1 MEGGMKKCC
10 IVTFVFL
17 FILFTFI
24 NLHAAQKPGFE
35 LNKNFLTAALTKGTL
50 PAAVQL
56 LLTKDF
62 PVQMIIDAA
71 LEAGYGDA
79 AITRALF
86 QSSLPIDKVVINTL
100 QSHMMSKKVLTSL
113 QKQGL
118 DPATILQTLL
128 KNQAD
133 INCILSTFQFILNQ
147 DETKYQAM
155 EMLINAGADRD
166 TILRVAKHFNVPPA
180 TVLEAYRQIYGDFG
194 QFGHVYNRHSKPK
207 PALLAVGVARINNC
221 DACRNRPVISPH
233 RP

>member
-1 MEGGMKKCC
+1 MQKSFS
-10 IVTFVFL
+10 IV
-17 FILFTFI
+17 ILFLCMSFASVD
-24 NLHAAQKPGFE
+24 LRAAQKPGPE
-35 LNKNFLTAALTKGTL
+35 IDENFLTAALTEETL

-100 QSHMMSKKVLTSL
+100 QSHMVSRKVLTSL

-118 DPATILQTLL
+118 DPATILQTLI
-128 KNQAD
+128 KNQTD
-133 INCILSTFQFILNQ
+133 VNCILSTFQFILNQ
-147 DETKYQAM
+147 DKTKYQAM

-180 TVLEAYRQIYGDFG
+180 IVLEAYRQIYGDFG